1 MHVDEKDL
9 QTGRGW
15 MGTHNSSLSA
25 NKTAGEPRYLG
36 QLLLRGKA
44 QPKHCVGSAI
54 RPLAEFLRGFG
65 EGHVGGDCAVYDHL
79 FRNRSKKNYKQPHQ
93 KFIS

>member
-15 MGTHNSSLSA
+15 MGTCNSSLSA

>member
-1 MHVDEKDL
+1 M

-15 MGTHNSSLSA
+15 MGTCTSSLSA
-25 NKTAGEPRYLG
+25 NKTVREPRYLG

-44 QPKHCVGSAI
+44 QPKHSVGSAVC
-54 RPLAEFLRGFG
+54 PLAELLRGFG

-79 FRNRSKKNYKQPHQ
+79 FRNRSKKNYKKPHQ